1 MYGYLRAPKKYI
13 PGTKK
18 PFEGVPNEQDRCAL
32 VAYLKQ
38 VVRRPPVVRSE
49 RLRRADDGRTDDA
62 TKGAGEA
69 EERVL
74 RSVIVLD
81 ETDSGFGRMYT

>member
-1 MYGYLRAPKKYI
+1 MYEYLRAPKRYI

-18 PFEGVPNEQDRCAL
+18 PFEGVPSEQDRCAL

-38 VVRRPPVVRSE
+38 AVRRPG
-49 RLRRADDGRTDDA
+49 LGMMRRADDGRTDDA
-62 TKGAGEA
+62 AEGAGEA
-69 EERVL
+69 AQCML
-74 RSVIVLD
+74 HSVIVLD